1 MTLRLVTATANAS
14 KVAEITAIFGRSLDV
29 ELLPRP
35 DGVPDIV
42 EDADSLV
49 ENARLKSRALCSATG
64 IAAVADDTGLFVDAL
79 DGLPG
84 VHSATYSGEQATAES
99 NCAKLLAELD
109 RCDARSPEERS
120 ASFRTIAMVSFPDG
134 TDVWAEGVIEGT
146 IVSAASGTNG
156 FGYDPLFAPDD
167 SSVAPGLTFGELDAQ
182 TKNRISHRARAFVAL
197 AELLRNAELPRRA
210 AAR

>member
-1 MTLRLVTATANAS
+1 MTLRLVIATANPS
-14 KVAEITAIFGRSLDV
+14 KVAEISAIFGRSLDI

-35 DGVPDIV
+35 DNFPDIV

-49 ENARLKSRALCSATG
+49 ENARLKARALCEATG

-84 VHSATYSGEQATAES
+84 VHSARYSGDGATAES
-99 NCAKLLAELD
+99 NSVKLLAELD

-120 ASFRTIAMVSFPDG
+120 AAFRTIAMVSFPDG
-134 TDVWAEGVIEGT
+134 TDLWAEGVTPGT
-146 IVSAASGTNG
+146 IVTAARGTNG

-167 SSVAPGLTFGELDAQ
+167 SSVAPGVTFGELDAQ

-197 AELLRNAELPRRA
+197 AELLRNLPVR
-210 AAR
+210 

>member
-1 MTLRLVTATANAS
+1 MTLRLVTATANPS
-14 KVAEITAIFGRSLDV
+14 KVAEIKAILGRSLDI

-35 DGVPDIV
+35 DEVPDIV
-42 EDADSLV
+42 EDADSLL
-49 ENARLKSRALCSATG
+49 ENARLKSRALCTATG

-84 VHSATYSGEQATAES
+84 VHSARFSGEGATAES
-99 NCAKLLAELD
+99 NSAKLLMELD
-109 RCDARSPEERS
+109 RCDARSPEERT

-134 TDVWAEGVIEGT
+134 TDLWAEGVIEGM
-146 IVSAASGTNG
+146 IVTAARGTNG

-167 SSVAPGLTFGELDAQ
+167 SSVAPGVTFGELDAQ

-197 AELLRNAELPRRA
+197 AELLRNLPLQ
-210 AAR
+210 

>member
-1 MTLRLVTATANAS
+1 MILRLVTATANPA
-14 KVAEITAIFGRSLDV
+14 KVAEIEAIFGRSLYV

-35 DGVPDIV
+35 ADVPEIV

-49 ENARLKSRALCSATG
+49 ENARLKSRALCAATG

-79 DGLPG
+79 DGAPG
-84 VHSATYSGEQATAES
+84 VHSARYSGEAASAET

-109 RCDARSPEERS
+109 RLEVHSPEERS

-146 IVSAASGTNG
+146 IVAAARGTNG

-167 SSVAPGLTFGELDAQ
+167 SSVPPGTTFGELDAQ

-197 AELLRNAELPRRA
+197 AELLRSGPRS
-210 AAR
+210 

>member
-1 MTLRLVTATANAS
+1 MTLRLVTATANPS
-14 KVAEITAIFGRSLDV
+14 KVAEIKAILGRSLDI

-35 DGVPDIV
+35 DEVPDIV
-42 EDADSLV
+42 EDADSLL
-49 ENARLKSRALCSATG
+49 ENARLKSRALCTATG

-84 VHSATYSGEQATAES
+84 VHSARFSGEGATAES
-99 NCAKLLAELD
+99 NSAKLLMELD
-109 RCDARSPEERS
+109 RCDARSPEERT

-134 TDVWAEGVIEGT
+134 TDLWAEGVIEGM
-146 IVSAASGTNG
+146 IVTAARGTNG

-167 SSVAPGLTFGELDAQ
+167 SSVAPGVTFGELDAQ

-197 AELLRNAELPRRA
+197 AELLRNLPVR
-210 AAR
+210 

>member
-1 MTLRLVTATANAS
+1 MTLRLVTATANPS
-14 KVAEITAIFGRSLDV
+14 KVAEINAIFGRSLDV

-35 DGVPDIV
+35 ADVPDVV

-49 ENARLKSRALCSATG
+49 ENARLKSRSLCAATG

-84 VHSATYSGEQATAES
+84 VHSARYSGEGATSET
-99 NCAKLLAELD
+99 NGAKLLAELD
-109 RCDARSPEERS
+109 RLDARSPEERS

-146 IVSAASGTNG
+146 IVSAARGTNG

-167 SSVAPGLTFGELDAQ
+167 ASVAPGLTFGELDAQ
-182 TKNRISHRARAFVAL
+182 TKNRVSHRARAFVAL
-197 AELLRNAELPRRA
+197 AEQLRNLPMQ
-210 AAR
+210 

>member
-1 MTLRLVTATANAS
+1 MTLRLVTATANPS
-14 KVAEITAIFGRSLDV
+14 KVAEITAILGRSLDI

-35 DGVPDIV
+35 DSVPDIV
-42 EDADSLV
+42 EDADSLI
-49 ENARLKSRALCSATG
+49 ENARLKSRALCAATG
-64 IAAVADDTGLFVDAL
+64 ITAVADDTGLFVDAL

-84 VHSATYSGEQATAES
+84 VHSARYSGEGATAEP

-134 TDVWAEGVIEGT
+134 TDLWAEGSIEGT
-146 IVSAASGTNG
+146 IVTVARGTNG

-167 SSVAPGLTFGELDAQ
+167 SSVPPGVTFGELDAQ

-197 AELLRNAELPRRA
+197 AELLRNLPVR
-210 AAR
+210 